1 MLNKNDKVLEMRLYS
16 PHKCD
21 FICEREDGT
30 HYLYVKCDWQVLQA
44 GSRNGHPRHQGCRKN
59 TQRQKAQRTGVKGD

>member
-30 HYLYVKCDWQVLQA
+30 HYVYIKRDWTGYYELY
-44 GSRNGHPRHQGCRKN
+44 KN
-59 TQRQKAQRTGVKGD
+59 DDGWIFGEEIK

>member
-21 FICEREDGT
+21 FICKREDGT
-30 HYLYVKCDWQVLQA
+30 HYLYVKCDW
-44 GSRNGHPRHQGCRKN
+44 
-59 TQRQKAQRTGVKGD
+59 TGYYEVHREGNQWICGEKIDDPN

>member
-30 HYLYVKCDWQVLQA
+30 YYVLMRRDEDVYYELY
-44 GSRNGHPRHQGCRKN
+44 KN
-59 TQRQKAQRTGVKGD
+59 QEQDGWIYGEKIK

>member
-1 MLNKNDKVLEMRLYS
+1 MLNKNDKVLEVRLYS

-30 HYLYVKCDWQVLQA
+30 YYVFMRRSEESYWELIKTD
-44 GSRNGHPRHQGCRKN
+44 
-59 TQRQKAQRTGVKGD
+59 TGWIYGEKIDVSN